1 MTKLEQKKK
10 AISFFKKGF
19 TFDEIAKKVGVS
31 KTTISRW
38 MNEYEE
44 LTEPQNPLEG
54 LEREYDSL
62 DLGMLDDQVDSSDLD
77 GESAVELAKLRRD
90 STLKAVE
97 LHHKLKEQSKE
108 KDYQRKLNLIKE
120 QQKLRDSLEA
130 AREKERLNTELN
142 TELEKLFEFFDDVLE
157 KSVDGEEMET
167 DDLRTAVFQARRLYK
182 SIEAIQ
188 TKLIGDKNQVSSSIH
203 LDLLAQVIETFAA
216 LYKQAQKDDDDS
228 VEIVFSKR
236 LSKQLENY
244 LEENAGLDSDDDD
257 DDQDE
262 EDDD

>member
-1 MTKLEQKKK
+1 MTKIEQKKK
-10 AISFFKKGF
+10 AISLFKKGL

-31 KTTISRW
+31 KTTVSRW
-38 MNEYEE
+38 MNELEE
-44 LTEPQNPLEG
+44 LTEPNPLEG
-54 LEREYDSL
+54 LEREYEEL
-62 DLGMLDDQVDSSDLD
+62 NLGMLDDQVDSSDLD
-77 GESAVELAKLRRD
+77 GESAVALAKLRRD

-108 KDYQRKLNLIKE
+108 KDYQRKLSLIKE

-130 AREKERLNTELN
+130 SREKEKLTNELA

-157 KSVDGEEMET
+157 KSIEEEEMET

-182 SIEAIQ
+182 SIEAIE
-188 TKLIGDKNQVSSSIH
+188 TKLGTDKNQVSALVH

-216 LYKQAQKDDDDS
+216 LYKQAQKDDDS

-236 LSKQLENY
+236 LAKQLESY
-244 LEENAGLDSDDDD
+244 LEENAGLENDDEE

-262 EDDD
+262 EDED